1 MKMQQR
7 IIIILAVFMCMMF
20 ILLGRLIQIQLVK
33 TESFTDKHINLIE
46 KSVAQRTQAVIV
58 DDGRGR
64 FTDRN
69 GKELVDDNQMVLILF
84 PLLRSAN
91 WPVQKVANIIGVREK
106 ELEQQ
111 IRIANKPVIFQQDE
125 KPLKLTKEQMQQI
138 NHLKIPGILAVHARL
153 KQNGIIAEHLIGITG
168 ENEEQFVKRYG
179 EKEKK
184 KTPIGISGLQ
194 RSFDEFLLSDG
205 EAKILY
211 HVDGQGE
218 PIFGKK
224 VKYTYPA
231 NPFYPL
237 VIETTLDKSLQV
249 RAEEVINQY
258 KLVKGGLILL
268 DIQTNEI
275 LAMVSKPSLHTNN
288 KEAYKQG
295 ASNQMLIPHF
305 PGSVFKTVI
314 AAAAIEEGILTA
326 KRRFDCDMDLYG
338 EGKADRLMGK
348 LSFTESF
355 ARSCNRTFAVLGREL
370 LQKDRMVLEKYVE
383 ALGAANSVGWKGSV
397 FHTSSLQQ
405 LIEEKEGTIWRD
417 ERDKTVRK
425 AIAQTAIGQKDV
437 RLSPLAVANMMA
449 TIAREGEKQEVK
461 AVRNITYKNGTKL
474 FHFEDH
480 LLRGK
485 TLKKNT
491 IKQMQ
496 QLLRGVVTSSNGT
509 GSAYQ
514 SLPFTIAGKSGTAQ
528 TGKENRENRWFAGY
542 FPYDNPRYALVV
554 VDLETNR
561 KDNVVT
567 HIFADYV
574 ESIAKWENKRN

>member
-1 MKMQQR
+1 MNMQQR
-7 IIIILAVFMCMMF
+7 IIIILIAFMCIIC
-20 ILLGRLIQIQLVK
+20 ILLGRLLQIQLVE

-46 KSVAQRTQAVIV
+46 KSVAQRTQAMIV

-69 GKELVDDNQMVLILF
+69 GEELIDDNQPMLILF
-84 PLLRSAN
+84 PFLQSTT
-91 WPVQKVANIIGVREK
+91 WPMQKIAHIIGAQEK
-106 ELEQQ
+106 DIEKQ
-111 IRIANKPVIFQQDE
+111 IRRAKQPVVFQRDE
-125 KPLKLTKEQMQQI
+125 EPLKLTNKQMKQV
-138 NHLKIPGILAVHARL
+138 NDLKIPGVIAVHVRN
-153 KQNGIIAEHLIGITG
+153 KQANMIAEHFIGITG

-179 EKEKK
+179 DKEKQ
-184 KTPIGISGLQ
+184 KTPVGISGLQ

-218 PIFGKK
+218 PIFGRN

-237 VIETTLDKSLQV
+237 RIETTLDKSLQMK
-249 RAEEVINQY
+249 AEDLIDEY

-288 KEAYKQG
+288 KEAYKRG

-314 AAAAIEEGILTA
+314 AAAAIEEGILIA
-326 KRRFDCDMDLYG
+326 RRRFDCNMDLYG
-338 EGKADRLMGK
+338 EEKADRMMGT

-355 ARSCNRTFAVLGREL
+355 SRSCNRTFADLGREL
-370 LQKDRMVLEKYVE
+370 LQKDKMMIEKYVE
-383 ALGAANSVGWKGSV
+383 ALGASKSVGWEGTV
-397 FHTSSLQQ
+397 FHTTAFRQFT
-405 LIEEKEGTIWRD
+405 EEKEGTIWRD
-417 ERDKTVRK
+417 ERDKNVRK

-437 RLSPLAVANMMA
+437 RVSPLAVANMMA
-449 TIAREGEKQEVK
+449 TIARGGEKKEVK
-461 AVRNITYKNGTKL
+461 AVRDITYKNGTKV

-480 LLRGK
+480 VLQGK
-485 TLKKNT
+485 TLKRNT
-491 IKQMQ
+491 IKKVQK
-496 QLLRGVVTSSNGT
+496 LLRSVVTASYGT

-528 TGKENRENRWFAGY
+528 TGKENYENRWFAGY
-542 FPYDNPRYALVV
+542 FPYENPRYVLVV

-567 HIFADYV
+567 QVFADYV
-574 ESIAKWENKRN
+574 KEIHKAEQLRK